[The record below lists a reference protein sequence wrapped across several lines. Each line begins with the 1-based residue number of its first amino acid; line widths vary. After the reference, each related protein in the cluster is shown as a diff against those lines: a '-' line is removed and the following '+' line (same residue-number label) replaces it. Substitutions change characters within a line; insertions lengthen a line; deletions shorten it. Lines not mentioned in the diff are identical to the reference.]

1 MYLVDTN
8 IFLEILLKQAKSQ
21 KCKDFLDQNVS
32 DLSITDFSLHSIGV
46 ILFKQNEDDLFS
58 KFLNDTLPKVNLTSL
73 PKEQYKGV
81 LTNRKKQ
88 KLDFDDAYQYTVCKH
103 YGFKLATMD
112 QDFKSIKD
120 IDILFL

>member
-73 PKEQYKGV
+73 PKEQYKEV

-112 QDFKSIKD
+112 QDFKNIKV

>member
-46 ILFKQNEDDLFS
+46 ILFKQSEDDLFL

-73 PKEQYKGV
+73 PKEQYKEV

>member
-46 ILFKQNEDDLFS
+46 ILFKQNEDDLFL

-73 PKEQYKGV
+73 PKEQYKEV
-81 LTNRKKQ
+81 LANRKKQ
-88 KLDFDDAYQYTVCKH
+88 KLDFDDAYQYSVCKY

-120 IDILFL
+120 IDILSL